1 MLECRQLSKRF
12 GAVLALDALDLQVA
26 AGEVFCL
33 LGANGAGKTTTIN
46 LFLGFHTPTSGTLS
60 VDGVDPAADPH
71 AARARLAYIPEQVNL
86 YPLLTGLENLEYFAR
101 LANGRRLSREELLG
115 YFTQAGLSHADA
127 QRPVGEYSKG
137 MRQKVGIAIALAK
150 QARGLL
156 LDEPLSGLD
165 PQAALEFCA
174 LLARLRER
182 GAAVLLATHDLMRAR
197 EVGTRVGIMRAGR
210 MLDVRDTARLSHAEL
225 EPVYLDLMRT

>member
-1 MLECRQLSKRF
+1 
-12 GAVLALDALDLQVA
+12 
-26 AGEVFCL
+26 
-33 LGANGAGKTTTIN
+33 
-46 LFLGFHTPTSGTLS
+46 
-60 VDGVDPAADPH
+60 
-71 AARARLAYIPEQVNL
+71 
-86 YPLLTGLENLEYFAR
+86 
-101 LANGRRLSREELLG
+101 
-115 YFTQAGLSHADA
+115 
-127 QRPVGEYSKG
+127 

-210 MLDVRDTARLSHAEL
+210 MLDVRDTARLSHAEP